1 MRAVYSIATNLK
13 NQGISIYNIFGDIK
27 MKKKIIH
34 MVTLSGSIVL
44 MDGQLQY
51 LMNKGYDVGVVSSP
65 GEKLEKFDVNN
76 HKAIPMARNINPI
89 KDLVSLSKLILYFQ
103 KEKPNLINA
112 GTPKAGL
119 LGILAS
125 FITNVPQRIYTL
137 RGLRLETETGLIRKV
152 LWLAEKIACT
162 FATEVI
168 CVAPSLLSEAR
179 KLNLIKSNKGI
190 VLGNGSSNG
199 IQLSKYPDRQIIEKE
214 ITKLSHSLGLEENTF
229 IMGFV
234 GRLTKDK
241 GIEELISSFKSLQ
254 EKYSDIK
261 LLILGR
267 IENQAGVSM
276 DLEHE
281 LISNSGILYLGFVE
295 KPELYYYLMDVLIFP
310 TYREGFGNV
319 SIQAQAAGTPVIV
332 SDVTGAKDTIIN
344 NETGFLVP
352 VKSVKALVE
361 SVEKLKSNPE
371 LRQILSDNAKE
382 FVRQNFDSK
391 IVWEEINKLY
401 KDLLK

>member
-1 MRAVYSIATNLK
+1 
-13 NQGISIYNIFGDIK
+13 
-27 MKKKIIH
+27 
-34 MVTLSGSIVL
+34 
-44 MDGQLQY
+44 
-51 LMNKGYDVGVVSSP
+51 
-65 GEKLEKFDVNN
+65 KLEKFDVNN

-319 SIQAQAAGTPVIV
+319 SIQAQAAGTTVIV

-401 KDLLK
+401 K